1 MARLD
6 IESIKDAV
14 YELEGLLELADLR
27 EDKVSALLP
36 LMKNKL
42 KIINTL
48 FSEDSVL
55 PDVEEIEV
63 VEEKVISP
71 VEELPIPA
79 DEEEGVPEE
88 NGDQEPEEAVIPAPQ
103 EPDLPEELEETGPEE
118 PLEVISVPEV
128 EEFVLP
134 DEDDEVSVG
143 GEIPASTRPSGS
155 VVNAAGKPA
164 FCINDRFRF
173 RRELFKNSDKEF
185 ENAMTAVTT
194 MDSYDEAEEY
204 FIGELGWD
212 YENPEVSDFM
222 AIIRGYFE
230 K

>member
-48 FSEDSVL
+48 FSEDSVI
-55 PDVEEIEV
+55 PEEEEMEVEEETTPPSV
-63 VEEKVISP
+63 D
-71 VEELPIPA
+71 ELPA
-79 DEEEGVPEE
+79 SAGEEGESE
-88 NGDQEPEEAVIPAPQ
+88 QTEYPAP
-103 EPDLPEELEETGPEE
+103 ESRGDSEPCKPDLPEKLEEAATPET
-118 PLEVISVPEV
+118 LEVISVPEV

-134 DEDDEVSVG
+134 DEDEEISVG
-143 GEIPASTRPSGS
+143 GEIPVAPRPSGS
-155 VVNAAGKPA
+155 VGNVAGKPA

-185 ENAMTAVTT
+185 ENAMNVVTT

-204 FIGELGWD
+204 FIGDLGWD

>member
-48 FSEDSVL
+48 FSEDAVL
-55 PDVEEIEV
+55 PGEENELSYEETVFPNEEDSIPEEEDVISDAEDSIPEEDREYPAEEKVMEEEILTVEEPQAAV
-63 VEEKVISP
+63 VEE
-71 VEELPIPA
+71 E
-79 DEEEGVPEE
+79 
-88 NGDQEPEEAVIPAPQ
+88 
-103 EPDLPEELEETGPEE
+103 
-118 PLEVISVPEV
+118 
-128 EEFVLP
+128 
-134 DEDDEVSVG
+134 EVSTG
-143 GEIPASTRPSGS
+143 ITMTETIASA
-155 VVNAAGKPA
+155 VKPA

-173 RRELFKNSDKEF
+173 RRELFNNSDREF
-185 ENAMTAVTT
+185 ENAMNVVTT